1 MKEASIFK
9 AVAQE
14 WGHLIGSLIKKK
26 EKPSEDWNRDLS
38 HAMVAQYKIWSAFS
52 KCLYYS
58 VRSKG

>member
-26 EKPSEDWNRDLS
+26 EKPSTTNEIISDEI
-38 HAMVAQYKIWSAFS
+38 K
-52 KCLYYS
+52 
-58 VRSKG
+58 